1 MIILGDENIKSDRL
15 CNIAKIDDIEK
26 TLPNSTLVYRFDLEI
41 LKYCQINNLQSAVIV
56 NTILELI
63 YASKFDAKYI
73 IVQNNDILLSSQ
85 KIAENYMFDSKILA
99 VIQHNSQIEKIAL
112 DEIDGVIY
120 EDYIK

>member
-63 YASKFDAKYI
+63 
-73 IVQNNDILLSSQ
+73 
-85 KIAENYMFDSKILA
+85 
-99 VIQHNSQIEKIAL
+99 
-112 DEIDGVIY
+112 
-120 EDYIK
+120 